1 MGTELRL
8 GGQQMRAF
16 ESTARDR
23 FADEMVAHL
32 RTFAPHRCGS
42 LPDASLYGAVEAGVR
57 RSDAYAMRR
66 RGPIRLFLEAMV
78 LLGHEFDS
86 DPVHRVIA
94 ARLRGPEDEM
104 VRARH
109 MYDELLKYRDRVTSP
124 DGSNLRAGLAGL
136 IAAAQGDEV
145 AADPRA
151 LAAAFPAKAE
161 HAGEHGLRALAQRAT
176 HEAHARGLGS
186 PRAQGVLL
194 VTMFALGHGVLGD
207 WSYPAIAAAIAGRR
221 DVDDRFA
228 AAALAEL
235 IRERAAASGEVPR

>member
-1 MGTELRL
+1 MGTELRF

-23 FADEMVAHL
+23 FVDEMMAHL
-32 RTFAPHRCGS
+32 RTFAAHRCGA
-42 LPDASLYGAVEAGVR
+42 LPEASLYDAVAAGVR
-57 RSDAYAMRR
+57 RADAHAMRR

-86 DPVHRVIA
+86 DPVHRVIT

-136 IAAAQGDEV
+136 IAAAQGDAI
-145 AADPRA
+145 AADPRV

-161 HAGEHGLRALAQRAT
+161 HAGEHGLRALAQQAT
-176 HEAHARGLGS
+176 HVARAHGLDS

-194 VTMFALGHGVLGD
+194 VTMFALGHGALGD
-207 WSYPAIAAAIAGRR
+207 WSHPTIAAALAGRR
-221 DVDDRFA
+221 DVEARFA
-228 AAALAEL
+228 DAALAEL
-235 IRERAAASGEVPR
+235 IRERAAAAGEVPR